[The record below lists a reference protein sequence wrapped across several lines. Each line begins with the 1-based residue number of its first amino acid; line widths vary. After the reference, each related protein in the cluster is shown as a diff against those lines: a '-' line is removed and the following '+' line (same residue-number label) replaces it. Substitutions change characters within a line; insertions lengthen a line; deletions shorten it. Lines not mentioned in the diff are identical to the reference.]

1 MKPLYRFEYDFPNEK
16 VHKQYIKDA
25 IQNLMSEEKLYQKYG
40 KYRRL
45 GNWDDFE
52 EGFIHRLNHIQRSNP
67 NFTQTLPES
76 TERRDTAKSFYEA
89 SITLILTRTWQ
100 QRDIIDQ
107 PFSRKQM
114 EKYLVKYYQIKQ
126 SDITTKWHLL
136 TGMQGWLNTQKSVI
150 IKEKIHAHL
159 HWWNS
164 IPSMKRKLSA
174 NWK

>member
-67 NFTQTLPES
+67 NFTVTHLVLYDNIFIHTLS
-76 TERRDTAKSFYEA
+76 
-89 SITLILTRTWQ
+89 LT
-100 QRDIIDQ
+100 DL
-107 PFSRKQM
+107 KC
-114 EKYLVKYYQIKQ
+114 
-126 SDITTKWHLL
+126 
-136 TGMQGWLNTQKSVI
+136 
-150 IKEKIHAHL
+150 KEKDLLNYVKNHTDEFDYIENMDL
-159 HWWNS
+159 DKFS
-164 IPSMKRKLSA
+164 IVRFKYKMSYKTNYKLIV
-174 NWK
+174 